1 MNSYHKLIGDVIIL
15 FLLTGCVIPSVH
27 PLYKPDDLIIKP
39 ELTGKWKNKSGTT
52 VYRVVNIQDIKNN
65 KAIRDSL
72 DMGDDFS
79 EDFEEIGLNNIYL
92 IFDNDVIASD
102 IDDADTEAY
111 LAGLL
116 KLDNNYYLDLYKY
129 PNLQDNFS
137 YPVHIFVK
145 LELGDNQ
152 ITMHE
157 FREQWIKDL
166 IKNRQIRIK
175 HEESFDNFLLTA
187 SSEELQNFVRKYGKN
202 PDAFSSNTET
212 FIKIDADEAA
222 E

>member
-1 MNSYHKLIGDVIIL
+1 MKSYPTCIGIVIML
-15 FLLTGCVIPSVH
+15 FLLTGCGIPSVH
-27 PLYKPDDLIIKP
+27 PLYKPDDLIIEP
-39 ELTGKWKNKSGTT
+39 ELTGKWKNKSGKTI
-52 VYRVVNIQDIKNN
+52 YRVVNLQDITND
-65 KAIRDSL
+65 KAMRDSL

-79 EDFEEIGLNNIYL
+79 KDFEEMGLSNIYL
-92 IFDNDVIASD
+92 IFDNDVLVTD
-102 IDDADTEAY
+102 KIDDDTEAY

-116 KLDNNYYLDLYKY
+116 ELDNNYYLDLYKY

-145 LELGDNQ
+145 VELEDNQ

-157 FREQWIKDL
+157 FREQWIIDL

-187 SSEELQNFVRKYGKN
+187 SSDELQNFVLKYGNN
-202 PDAFSSNTET
+202 PDAFRSDTET